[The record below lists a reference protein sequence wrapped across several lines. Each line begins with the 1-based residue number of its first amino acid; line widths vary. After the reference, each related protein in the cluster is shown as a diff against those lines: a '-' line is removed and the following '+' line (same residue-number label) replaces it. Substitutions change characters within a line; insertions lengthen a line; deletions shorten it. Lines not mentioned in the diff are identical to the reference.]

1 MRDCRNEFIR
11 NLKYSMMGII
21 EQSNLDKVMAN
32 VIGLLDA
39 YELSER
45 VTALTVREDVNANL
59 IKMYISSLMLD
70 GKSKNTAYV
79 YLRNLNRFCTFIGNQ
94 DLEQVKTFDVRN
106 YLTHEKVRGLSNV
119 SIENIR
125 TNLNAFYQWMTNEEY
140 ISKNPCAG
148 ISPIKCHVEIKQPFS
163 IVEQDALKNHCDTLK
178 ERAMIEVLLTS
189 GVRVSE
195 LIGLDVSDID
205 YTNKSVH
212 VRHGK
217 GDKERYTYIND
228 LALSYLVKY
237 LTDSCIETGPLFL
250 NQRKGRYTSAG
261 IRYMLNQIADRAKVQ
276 NVYPHRFRRTF
287 ATTLASRGMD
297 VQDIQ
302 TLMGHTDIN
311 TTMGYITM
319 NDTKVNNSYKKYNM

>member
-125 TNLNAFYQWMTNEEY
+125 TNLNAFYRWMTNEEY

-195 LIGLDVSDID
+195 LTSLDVADID

-212 VRHGK
+212 IRHGK

-237 LTDSCIETGPLFL
+237 LTDSGIETGPLFL

-276 NVYPHRFRRTF
+276 NVHPHRFRRTF